1 MDKREQLAAIDALTE
16 IDPGEDQAAADHAV
30 EKSKPR
36 ILDRMAARG
45 FQLYLR
51 TASPEEIPAALDEMT
66 GGKLSP
72 EELEER
78 VRRFLRKAKIRVPSG
93 NDARLVHA
101 DGSGSAARD
110 SGNFGSHLGGTI
122 SRRN

>member
-78 VRRFLRKAKIRVPSG
+78 VLRCLLAQSKVP
-93 NDARLVHA
+93 
-101 DGSGSAARD
+101 GSVW
-110 SGNFGSHLGGTI
+110 
-122 SRRN
+122 